1 MFYDNSFLHAV
12 VDVDGLGSRANSNN
26 TTTAAVSSAE
36 GVIKG
41 RNLSD
46 NKTSGD
52 HDVSSSEA
60 VIDDNTLSN
69 RQRQKLKRKLK
80 KQKAIE
86 QKRRLTTDVSQSLPS
101 YRRLHHFISTVF
113 RSELNIAENGVGHFI
128 RNAASVSAH
137 HAILK
142 GVVRV
147 NGKVTKVGSTILQ
160 FGDCVSLEIDANSQ
174 SELVS
179 WKGSKEVAK
188 TLELHRDYGERKGRM
203 STIPASSICVTNVD
217 SNILATLPCIKYYR
231 LKLSHLWIPSIHEVA
246 MMTPLP
252 LTVRVLKNSH
262 NLEQELRG
270 FGFQPLQNSDISFQL
285 SNETYSSSDDTQQ
298 HQFRSL
304 DPIIIEEFMSK
315 TWINK
320 GNNNHSR
327 LSRQESERKLGIFLS
342 EARISGEVLQQEL
355 NSMLPVSIL
364 MSILKTKMKEDK
376 AAPRPIHI
384 LDLCAA
390 PGSKTCNLISALES
404 TLIDR
409 DGGAEQKLHHDFVV
423 VANELNPSRAT
434 QLQQR
439 CFQQCGSN
447 ALPHLIITNT
457 DGRDFKCIEKHS
469 FDYIIC
475 DVPCSGDGTIRR
487 SPDLLY
493 KWTTNGAE
501 KNKPIQRRL
510 LAVSL
515 ELLRPGG
522 VCVYSTCSMNPKEN
536 DEVLNETL
544 NELNSNHEE
553 YSLVDLENICE
564 GGTGG
569 YLRILPAAHHGG
581 FFVAAI
587 RRKESTLKELSNGLD
602 NVAYKV
608 ELMWKTTEA
617 TAAKLA
623 YAISPCTRR
632 LSKYISERL
641 NCVVKGGVPI
651 MYKSKEGNFLLQ
663 EGCSAMA
670 MTGIYHGL
678 ASYVQL
684 SLSQLRKYATQ
695 SDCRTLSIP
704 KKLLTYINEETTTL
718 IVHVDSLYTL
728 PAKIALQKQNLDR
741 FDNQD
746 DDDVTYEVEITARP
760 QILKRTISG
769 ESSI

>member
-1 MFYDNSFLHAV
+1 MFYDNGFLHAV
-12 VDVDGLGSRANSNN
+12 VDVDGLRSRANSNS
-26 TTTAAVSSAE
+26 TTTGAVSSADGDRKE
-36 GVIKG
+36 

-52 HDVSSSEA
+52 HDVSISA
-60 VIDDNTLSN
+60 AFIDDNTLSN

-101 YRRLHHFISTVF
+101 YRRLHHFIATVF

-128 RNAASVSAH
+128 QNAASVSAH

-160 FGDCVSLEIDANSQ
+160 FGDCVSLEIDANNSQ

-179 WKGSKEVAK
+179 WKGSEEVAK
-188 TLELHRDYGERKGRM
+188 SLELHRDYRERKGRM
-203 STIPASSICVTNVD
+203 STIPALSIHVD
-217 SNILATLPCIKYYR
+217 SNTLATLPCIKYYR
-231 LKLSHLWIPSIHEVA
+231 SKLNHLWVPSIHEVA

-252 LTVRVLKNSH
+252 LTVRVLKNCH
-262 NLEQELRG
+262 HLEEELRG
-270 FGFQPLQNSDISFQL
+270 FGFQPLQNCDISFQL
-285 SNETYSSSDDTQQ
+285 SNATDSSSSSDGTQQ

-304 DPIIIEEFMSK
+304 DPIIIKEFMSK
-315 TWINK
+315 TWIHK
-320 GNNNHSR
+320 GNNDHSQ
-327 LSRQESERKLGIFLS
+327 LLRQESERKLGVFLS
-342 EARISGEVLQQEL
+342 EARISCEILQQEL

-364 MSILKTKMKEDK
+364 MSILKTKMNEEK

-404 TLIDR
+404 TLIDH
-409 DGGAEQKLHHDFVV
+409 DGGGEQKLHHDFVI

-439 CFQQCGSN
+439 CFQQCGSS
-447 ALPHLIITNT
+447 ALSRLIITNT

-493 KWTTNGAE
+493 KWTTNGAV
-501 KNKPIQRRL
+501 KNKPIQRQL

-522 VCVYSTCSMNPKEN
+522 VCVYSTCSLNPIEN
-536 DEVLNETL
+536 DEVLFETL
-544 NELNSNHEE
+544 NELDSKHEE
-553 YSLVDLENICE
+553 YSLIDLENICE

-569 YLRILPAAHHGG
+569 YLRILPSAQHGG

-587 RRKESTLKELSNGLD
+587 RRNESTSNEVKELSNGLD
-602 NVAYKV
+602 YVTSKV
-608 ELMWKTTEA
+608 ELIWKSTEE
-617 TAAKLA
+617 TDAKLA
-623 YAISPCTRR
+623 CAISPCTRR
-632 LSKYISERL
+632 LSKHFSDRL

-651 MYKSKEGNFLLQ
+651 MYKSKEENSVLQ
-663 EGCSAMA
+663 EGCAAMA
-670 MTGIYHGL
+670 GIYHGL

-684 SLSQLRKYATQ
+684 SLSQLRTYATQ

-704 KKLLTYINEETTTL
+704 ENLFVYINEETTML

-728 PAKIALQKQNLDR
+728 PAKIILQKQNLDR

-746 DDDVTYEVEITARP
+746 DCVTYKVEITARP
-760 QILKRTISG
+760 QILKRAIRG